1 MRRCRRCSDVVDP
14 DRLARLLQRLGEQV
28 AILRD
33 RAAEDRDALRGD
45 EARLSGT
52 KYRFVT
58 ALEAVLDTSHHLLA
72 SELWGPAEDSAGAVR
87 LLATHGVIESD
98 LAERL
103 ASATG
108 FRNILVHGY
117 AEVDDDRVVAALDEL
132 DDLVAF
138 IDQVRVW
145 AAVHAP
151 QT

>member
-1 MRRCRRCSDVVDP
+1 VVDP
-14 DRLARLLQRLGEQV
+14 VRLTRLLQRLGEQL

-58 ALEAVLDTSHHLLA
+58 AMEAVLDTSHHLLA

-87 LLATHGVIESD
+87 LLAAHGVIEAD

-117 AEVDDDRVVAALDEL
+117 AEVDDDRVVAALDGL
-132 DDLVAF
+132 DDLAAF
-138 IDQVRVW
+138 IEQVRAW
-145 AAVHAP
+145 AATQDH
-151 QT
+151 QS